1 MTRDVAEKMSAKP
14 PPTKLSSTK
23 LPPMTDQMFGLRGA
37 EASATQLLNALPHP
51 LLSVADDGAI
61 RDVNPAA
68 ELFFAMSRN
77 TLRRIKFQEL
87 LPFGSPLL
95 SAIELVRQRRA
106 PINEYRVDLGTP
118 KIGVE
123 RFVDIHIAPLP
134 NLRDGVVIMLQER
147 TIADKMDRQLTHRGA
162 ARSLSAMGAML
173 AHEIKNPLSG
183 IRGAA
188 QLLETAVGDEDRAL
202 CRLICDESDRIV
214 SLVDRMEAFSDG
226 RPVERAAVNIHEV
239 LEHVRLI
246 AHAGFA
252 RRIRFIENYDP
263 SLPHV
268 LANRD
273 QLVQVFL
280 NLVKNAAEAIGD
292 DMLNGEIELRT
303 AFRPGVR
310 IRTPGRSSPISLPLE
325 FSVRDNGP
333 GVPEDLMPHL
343 FDPFVTTKTSGSGL
357 GLALVAKIIGDHGG
371 VIECESHPRKT
382 VFRILMPV
390 FSREAGA
397 A

>member
-1 MTRDVAEKMSAKP
+1 MRRGIAEKLGERPQMS
-14 PPTKLSSTK
+14 
-23 LPPMTDQMFGLRGA
+23 DQMSGQMAGA
-37 EASATQLLNALPHP
+37 DTSATQLLNALPHP
-51 LLSVADDGAI
+51 LLSVAGDGSI
-61 RDVNPAA
+61 RDANPAA

-77 TLRRIKFQEL
+77 ALRRIKFTEL
-87 LPFGSPLL
+87 LPFGSPLV
-95 SAIELVRQRRA
+95 SAIDQVRQRRA

-118 KIGVE
+118 KIGIE

-202 CRLICDESDRIV
+202 CRLICDETDRIV
-214 SLVDRMEAFSDG
+214 NLVERMEAFSDG
-226 RPVERAAVNIHEV
+226 RPVERSAVNIHEI
-239 LEHVRLI
+239 LEHVRRI
-246 AHAGFA
+246 AQAGFA
-252 RRIRFIENYDP
+252 RRIRFVESYDP

-292 DMLNGEIELRT
+292 DAVDGEIELTT

-310 IRTPGRSSPISLPLE
+310 IRTPGAHSHVSLPLE
-325 FSVRDNGP
+325 FCVRDNGP

-357 GLALVAKIIGDHGG
+357 GLALVAKIVGDHGG
-371 VIECESHPRKT
+371 VIECELHPRKT

-390 FSREAGA
+390 FSRNDGA

>member
-1 MTRDVAEKMSAKP
+1 MRRDIAEKIGER
-14 PPTKLSSTK
+14 
-23 LPPMTDQMFGLRGA
+23 LPPMTDQMAGLDGA
-37 EASATQLLNALPHP
+37 DASATQLLNALPHP
-51 LLSVADDGAI
+51 LLSVAGDGSI
-61 RDVNPAA
+61 RDANPAA
-68 ELFFAMSRN
+68 ELFFAMSRKA
-77 TLRRIKFQEL
+77 LRRIKFPEL
-87 LPFGSPLL
+87 LPFGSPLV
-95 SAIELVRQRRA
+95 SAIDQVRQRRA

-118 KIGVE
+118 KIGIE

-134 NLRDGVVIMLQER
+134 NVRDGVVIMLQER

-202 CRLICDESDRIV
+202 CRLICDETDRIV
-214 SLVDRMEAFSDG
+214 NLVEKMEAFSDG
-226 RPVERAAVNIHEV
+226 RPVERNAVNIHEV
-239 LEHVRLI
+239 LEHVRRI
-246 AHAGFA
+246 AQAGFA
-252 RRIRFIENYDP
+252 RSIRFVENYDP

-292 DMLNGEIELRT
+292 DAVDGEIELTT

-310 IRTPGRSSPISLPLE
+310 IRTPGRHSHVSLPLE
-325 FSVRDNGP
+325 FCVRDNGP

-357 GLALVAKIIGDHGG
+357 GLALVAKIVGDHGG

-390 FSREAGA
+390 FSRGDGA